1 MGSGADDVPYP
12 GADAR
17 WLLAKWRSDGSIRNT
32 LSTRQ
37 RRPHWRSG
45 RRLEIRWQ
53 VEQGYQQLKEELRL
67 DHFCGRS
74 WPGSHHHA
82 ALCFLTCG
90 FLALEHARGIATAL
104 DDGDEID
111 SLCQSASLTTT
122 TTRPH
127 RRLTLR
133 LTP

>member
-1 MGSGADDVPYP
+1 
-12 GADAR
+12 
-17 WLLAKWRSDGSIRNT
+17 
-32 LSTRQ
+32 
-37 RRPHWRSG
+37 
-45 RRLEIRWQ
+45 
-53 VEQGYQQLKEELRL
+53 
-67 DHFCGRS
+67 
-74 WPGSHHHA
+74 
-82 ALCFLTCG
+82 
-90 FLALEHARGIATAL
+90 L